1 MKRLWP
7 YLLLNVAISALTM
20 LAVLLI
26 WNATHRTPA
35 FSASDEMV
43 VNPTQEVTIVPTR
56 TLPAKTEEL
65 FEIDAVVGAGDL
77 ANEYVNIKYLGRE
90 PLDLQGWQIFKG
102 NQKVFTFPAFVI
114 YKGGAF
120 DLHTRAG
127 SASAID
133 LYIGRSAALWSG
145 GDMLYIKDPEGSERL
160 RYRVP

>member
-35 FSASDEMV
+35 FAASDEMAV
-43 VNPTQEVTIVPTR
+43 DVTRDVTVVPTR
-56 TLPAKTEEL
+56 TLPAKSAEL
-65 FEIDAVVGAGDL
+65 FEIGAVVGAGDL
-77 ANEYVNIKYLGRE
+77 ASEYVHIKYLGSE
-90 PLDLQGWQIFKG
+90 PLDLQGWQLFKG

-120 DLHTRAG
+120 DLYTRAG

-133 LYIGRSAALWSG
+133 LYIGRSAALWSSS
-145 GDMLYIKDPEGSERL
+145 DMLYIKDPEGNERL

>member
-35 FSASDEMV
+35 FSASDEIPV
-43 VNPTQEVTIVPTR
+43 DVTREVTVIPTR

-65 FEIDAVVGAGDL
+65 FAIDAIIGAGDL
-77 ANEYVNIKYLGRE
+77 ASEYVHIKYLGSE
-90 PLDLQGWQIFKG
+90 PLDLQGWQIYKG

-120 DLHTRAG
+120 DLYTRSG

-133 LYIGRSAALWSG
+133 LYIGRSSALWSG
-145 GDMLYIKDPEGSERL
+145 GDMLYIKDPEGYERL